1 MRGGLGGMWS
11 IHKGSYS
18 LESAS
23 LHRLL
28 GAFQGVCF
36 LCLGT
41 TLKVASRTKSFT
53 TLKITQRYICSS
65 VCVGEWGG
73 SGEKSLRSFM
83 FNKLPCTFSY
93 NPHLSSKILELLE
106 RCLLGAFQG
115 VCFLFCRFGL
125 VLTHEQCS

>member
-1 MRGGLGGMWS
+1 MWS
-11 IHKGSYS
+11 IRKGSYS

-53 TLKITQRYICSS
+53 TLKITPRYICSS

-73 SGEKSLRSFM
+73 GATKKHCGHLCLINSLALF
-83 FNKLPCTFSY
+83 LTT
-93 NPHLSSKILELLE
+93 PHLSSKILELLE
-106 RCLLGAFQG
+106 RCLLGAFWG
-115 VCFLFCRFGL
+115 VCLFCFCRFGL